1 MRYVSPLRHTALL
14 ILFGL
19 LLLVGILQENVFD
32 DVENSR
38 AGEMRELRDEGHS
51 VWTLL
56 STSRERWQTAPLT
69 LSRHEFPYV
78 TDAFDAEYIKRNSS
92 PQLRDVHDTR
102 TLTSRDFFE
111 QIQMLRRPG
120 RDAAQMLKLVDAL
133 TENERVAARAAA
145 ARNRHRKL
153 WKTRRPATSLFSYLV
168 GRGRGDGGG
177 SNTDDDAAFGDVV
190 EVLYPSSLP
199 LHHLGSPASPSLASN
214 DVQLVPYPWVPLQ
227 SAARHSGEVAAK
239 THTSAHADAKN
250 SSEPAVRVSIA
261 KGRLRSAV
269 PHRTTTHTPTYGW
282 DHFYIALNLW
292 KNEEV
297 LPDLT
302 EALIVFLEEEVKPF
316 FDLSTSVVVSIYATI
331 SPDRTAELI
340 LALLIPRLHAAG
352 VRRVYATTEGSC
364 LGYVER
370 QPFHERIEWMACIR
384 NKALMPLYNEG
395 MNVFERPQR
404 QKRDDADDGEDGLVV
419 LFFNDILFR
428 PQDITKLLESR
439 AEPEMAATTRPHG
452 WLSSVSKTSHKEA
465 DALPA
470 SATDDGHS
478 QRSQVNTEPAS
489 PSGATSAMTTTTF
502 DMACGMD
509 FYFTFYDT
517 WVTRDRLGNCFE
529 GQMPYSADHATQDT
543 FHRILR
549 GKRSGDHAWET
560 AAIPVKCCWNGVAA
574 IRGRFFLAPRRSHR
588 LGFPEPVAAGG
599 AQGGA
604 SDDTAAAAEAP
615 QVLQHPS
622 GAVYDRIGD
631 VHELLN
637 KTALSRYYTRVL
649 ARRLKAKCVLWSK
662 TRREIAALADMPFYQ
677 SEACDNSSTFMSLL
691 QAVVSHKMRQ
701 PSAAS
706 EDWTQL
712 RLSIQ
717 NRTLLLTVAP
727 ELARHGDAVDKAKDR
742 GNVGP
747 ATPVTLRMAE
757 DSVYYR
763 ARHPSLRFRHAF
775 TPSYGAAVSGKAQVR
790 DEVCLAS
797 ECLLICQDIMHA
809 ALLQERRAP
818 IILLNPH
825 VRVAYSVEHFN
836 RVISHTWFFENPYV
850 YWGWALARRLQ
861 LWWPL
866 SSFSTHG
873 NSTDMRELRERG
885 NATSAID
892 DWLQPASVAA
902 LSEPAMSSVQEVR
915 LQDGDGRV
923 RATGLV
929 DITMLTRMD
938 CERVVEGSMKAAVG
952 SLLPFLRLGQL
963 LFAAMLLLWLFR
975 QVEAD
980 VSAAPA
986 VGGSAARAS
995 SVEVQWWRA
1004 LYHALRHF
1012 TLARR
1017 LGWRAGSV
1025 ASEGLERAAAV
1036 RRGGYSR
1043 VIYFLPHLPTLLQV
1057 YRLKS
1062 HHFTKTWA
1070 AYSCGGRV
1078 RRATCVV
1085 AQALMWLLSTLCCVR
1100 LWHGSRPRRL
1110 PLTSSPRWLSSK
1122 LRQLWPH
1129 RSSASLAKLFN
1140 WRAPFSVVEAKDAY
1154 RTGPT
1159 VAEEVGEHTA
1169 LRNKEGMTR
1178 SVPWSMSIPRSV
1190 TASGGNDA
1198 EMQWRRHEAAVA
1210 AAGVTDSA
1218 PASAAENPTELHH
1231 QVRSRG
1237 SNCVSRSPLP
1247 FGGFP

>member
-1 MRYVSPLRHTALL
+1 MRYFSPLRHTALL
-14 ILFGL
+14 VLFGL
-19 LLLVGILQENVFD
+19 LLLVGILQDNVFD

-38 AGEMRELRDEGHS
+38 AGEMRELRDEAHS

-56 STSRERWQTAPLT
+56 STSRARWQTAPLT
-69 LSRHEFPYV
+69 LSRHEFPHV
-78 TDAFDAEYIKRNSS
+78 TDAFAAEYIKRNSS
-92 PQLRDVHDTR
+92 PQLRDVHDAR

-120 RDAAQMLKLVDAL
+120 SDAAQMLKLVDAL

-145 ARNRHRKL
+145 ARNRRRKL
-153 WKTRRPATSLFSYLV
+153 WKTRRPATSLFSYLM
-168 GRGRGDGGG
+168 GRGRGDGGS

-199 LHHLGSPASPSLASN
+199 LHHRGSPASPSLASN

-227 SAARHSGEVAAK
+227 STARHSGEVAAK
-239 THTSAHADAKN
+239 THTSEYANTKN
-250 SSEPAVRVSIA
+250 GTEPAVRVSIA

-269 PHRTTTHTPTYGW
+269 PHRPTPHTPTYGW

-340 LALLIPRLHAAG
+340 LTLLIPRLHAAG

-384 NKALMPLYNEG
+384 NKALAPLYNEG

-404 QKRDDADDGEDGLVV
+404 QKRDDADAGEDSLVV

-465 DALPA
+465 DASPA

-478 QRSQVNTEPAS
+478 QRPQVNTAPAS
-489 PSGATSAMTTTTF
+489 PSGATSAMTATTF

-517 WVTRDRLGNCFE
+517 WVTRDRLGKCFE
-529 GQMPYSADHATQDT
+529 AQMPYSADHATQDA
-543 FHRILR
+543 FYRILR
-549 GKRSGDHAWET
+549 GKRSGDRAWEA

-574 IRGRFFLAPRRSHR
+574 IRGRFFLAPRRPHR

-599 AQGGA
+599 AQSGA
-604 SDDTAAAAEAP
+604 SDDAAAAEAP
-615 QVLQHPS
+615 QVVQHPS

-631 VHELLN
+631 VRELLN

-649 ARRLKAKCVLWSK
+649 ARRLKAECALWSK
-662 TRREIAALADMPFYQ
+662 TRREIAALTDVPFYEP
-677 SEACDNSSTFMSLL
+677 EACDNSSSFKSLL
-691 QAVVSHKMRQ
+691 QAVVSHEMRQ

-717 NRTLLLTVAP
+717 NRTLLLTAAP
-727 ELARHGDAVDKAKDR
+727 DLARHVDAADKAEDR

-775 TPSYGAAVSGKAQVR
+775 TPSYGAAVNGQAQVR
-790 DEVCLAS
+790 DEVCPAS
-797 ECLLICQDIMHA
+797 ECLLICQDVMHA
-809 ALLQERRAP
+809 ALLQDRRAP
-818 IILLNPH
+818 IILLNPQ

-850 YWGWALARRLQ
+850 YWGWTLARRLQ

-866 SSFSTHG
+866 SSFSMYG
-873 NSTDMRELRERG
+873 NSTDMSELRERG
-885 NATSAID
+885 DATSAID

-902 LSEPAMSSVQEVR
+902 LSEPAVSAVQEVR
-915 LQDGDGRV
+915 VQDGDGRV
-923 RATGLV
+923 KATGLV
-929 DITMLTRMD
+929 DITILTRMD
-938 CERVVEGSMKAAVG
+938 CERVLKGSMKAAVG
-952 SLLPFLRLGQL
+952 SLFPFLRLGQL
-963 LFAAMLLLWLFR
+963 LFAAMLLLWLSR
-975 QVEAD
+975 QVKAD
-980 VSAAPA
+980 VFAAPA
-986 VGGSAARAS
+986 VGGSAARAR

-1012 TLARR
+1012 TLAQR
-1017 LGWRAGSV
+1017 LGWRAGGV
-1025 ASEGLERAAAV
+1025 ASEELERAAAV
-1036 RRGGYSR
+1036 SRGGHSR
-1043 VIYFLPHLPTLLQV
+1043 VIHFLPHLSTLLQV

-1070 AYSCGGRV
+1070 AYSCGGTV

-1085 AQALMWLLSTLCCVR
+1085 AQALMRLLSTLCCVR
-1100 LWHGSRPRRL
+1100 LWHGYRPRRR
-1110 PLTSSPRWLSSK
+1110 PFTSSPRWLSYT

-1129 RSSASLAKLFN
+1129 RSSASPAKLCYR
-1140 WRAPFSVVEAKDAY
+1140 WAPFSVVEAKDAY
-1154 RTGPT
+1154 GTGPA
-1159 VAEEVGEHTA
+1159 VAEEVGEYTA
-1169 LRNKEGMTR
+1169 VRSNEGMAR
-1178 SVPWSMSIPRSV
+1178 SVPLSMSIPRSV
-1190 TASGGNDA
+1190 TASGGNYA
-1198 EMQWRRHEAAVA
+1198 EVQWRHHDASVA
-1210 AAGVTDSA
+1210 ATEVTDSA

-1237 SNCVSRSPLP
+1237 CNYVSRSPLQL
-1247 FGGFP
+1247 GGFP

>member
-14 ILFGL
+14 VLFGL
-19 LLLVGILQENVFD
+19 LLLVGILQDNVFD

-38 AGEMRELRDEGHS
+38 AGEMRELRDEAHS

-56 STSRERWQTAPLT
+56 STSRARWQTAPLT

-78 TDAFDAEYIKRNSS
+78 TDAFAAEYIKRNSS
-92 PQLRDVHDTR
+92 PQLRDVHDAR
-102 TLTSRDFFE
+102 TLTSSDFFE

-120 RDAAQMLKLVDAL
+120 SDAAQMLKLVDAL

-145 ARNRHRKL
+145 ARNRRHKL

-168 GRGRGDGGG
+168 GRSRGDGGG

-199 LHHLGSPASPSLASN
+199 LHHSGSPASPSLASN

-227 SAARHSGEVAAK
+227 STARHSGEVAAK
-239 THTSAHADAKN
+239 THTGEYANTKN
-250 SSEPAVRVSIA
+250 GTEPAVRVSIA

-269 PHRTTTHTPTYGW
+269 PHRTTPHTPTYGW

-340 LALLIPRLHAAG
+340 LTLLIPRLHAAG

-384 NKALMPLYNEG
+384 NKALAPLYNEG
-395 MNVFERPQR
+395 MNVFER
-404 QKRDDADDGEDGLVV
+404 QKRDDADDSEDSLVV

-465 DALPA
+465 DASPA

-478 QRSQVNTEPAS
+478 QRPQVNTAPAS
-489 PSGATSAMTTTTF
+489 PSGATSPMTATTF

-517 WVTRDRLGNCFE
+517 WVTRDRLGNSFE
-529 GQMPYSADHATQDT
+529 AQMPYSADHATQDA
-543 FHRILR
+543 FYRILR
-549 GKRSGDHAWET
+549 GKRSGDHAWEA

-574 IRGRFFLAPRRSHR
+574 IRGRFFLTPRRPHR
-588 LGFPEPVAAGG
+588 LGFPEPVAAGS
-599 AQGGA
+599 AQSGA
-604 SDDTAAAAEAP
+604 SDDAAAAAESP
-615 QVLQHPS
+615 QVVQHPS

-649 ARRLKAKCVLWSK
+649 ARRLKAECALWSE
-662 TRREIAALADMPFYQ
+662 TRREIAALIDVPFYEP
-677 SEACDNSSTFMSLL
+677 EACDNSSSFKSLL
-691 QAVVSHKMRQ
+691 QAVVSHEMRQ

-717 NRTLLLTVAP
+717 NRTLLLTAAP
-727 ELARHGDAVDKAKDR
+727 DLARHVDAADKAEDR

-747 ATPVTLRMAE
+747 ATPVSLRMAE

-775 TPSYGAAVSGKAQVR
+775 TPSYGAAVSGQAQVR
-790 DEVCLAS
+790 DEVCPAS
-797 ECLLICQDIMHA
+797 ECLLICQDVMHA
-809 ALLQERRAP
+809 ALLQDRRAP

-850 YWGWALARRLQ
+850 YWGWTLARRLQ
-861 LWWPL
+861 LWWSL
-866 SSFSTHG
+866 SSFSTYG
-873 NSTDMRELRERG
+873 NSTDMSELRERG
-885 NATSAID
+885 DATSAID

-902 LSEPAMSSVQEVR
+902 LSKPTMSAVQEVR
-915 LQDGDGRV
+915 VQDGDGRV
-923 RATGLV
+923 SATGLV
-929 DITMLTRMD
+929 DITILTRMD
-938 CERVVEGSMKAAVG
+938 CERVLEGSMKAAVG
-952 SLLPFLRLGQL
+952 SLFPFLRLGQL
-963 LFAAMLLLWLFR
+963 LFAAMLLLWLSR
-975 QVEAD
+975 QVKAD
-980 VSAAPA
+980 VFAAPA
-986 VGGSAARAS
+986 VEGSAARAR

-1017 LGWRAGSV
+1017 LRWQAGGV
-1025 ASEGLERAAAV
+1025 ASEELERAAAV
-1036 RRGGYSR
+1036 SRGGYSR
-1043 VIYFLPHLPTLLQV
+1043 VIYFLPHLSTLLQV

-1070 AYSCGGRV
+1070 AYSCGGTV

-1085 AQALMWLLSTLCCVR
+1085 AQALMRLLSTLCCVR
-1100 LWHGSRPRRL
+1100 LWHGYRPRRR
-1110 PLTSSPRWLSSK
+1110 PFTSSPRWLSST

-1129 RSSASLAKLFN
+1129 RSSASPAKLCYR
-1140 WRAPFSVVEAKDAY
+1140 WAPFSVVEAKDAY
-1154 RTGPT
+1154 GTGPA
-1159 VAEEVGEHTA
+1159 VAEEVGEYTA
-1169 LRNKEGMTR
+1169 VRSNEGMAR

-1198 EMQWRRHEAAVA
+1198 EVQWRHHDASVA
-1210 AAGVTDSA
+1210 ATGVTDSA

-1237 SNCVSRSPLP
+1237 CNYVSRSPLP
-1247 FGGFP
+1247 LGDFP